1 MIGTNQT
8 RRLLRY
14 RMGLMRLKKM
24 GLQKVFSYTI
34 GEETGVS
41 AELVRK
47 DFSQLGIKG
56 RRRGGYAIDELL
68 KSLSKILGTG
78 KVQNVILVGLG
89 NIGAAMAKYE
99 GFKSNN
105 MNLVAGFDI
114 DPTKQNKKMD
124 IPVYPMENIDEVI
137 DAFDVSVAVLAVPEF
152 SAQEVTSF
160 LVEKGIRGILNFAP
174 VLLRVPENVWVNNI
188 NIMVEL
194 ERLMYHVGLKER
206 A

>member
-56 RRRGGYAIDELL
+56 RRRGGYSIDELL
-68 KSLSKILGTG
+68 RSLSKILGSG

-137 DAFDVSVAVLAVPEF
+137 DAFDVSVAVLSVPEF

-160 LVEKGIRGILNFAP
+160 LVEKGI
-174 VLLRVPENVWVNNI
+174 
-188 NIMVEL
+188 
-194 ERLMYHVGLKER
+194 
-206 A
+206 